1 MQRIS
6 TDINKFQRKEQE
18 IQAKK
23 IKDKKQKSSSKKV
36 TNISGSEYPVHV
48 TQEEFENGG
57 TQEFFF

>member
-6 TDINKFQRKEQE
+6 TDINNVQRKEQE

-23 IKDKKQKSSSKKV
+23 IKDEKQLQEGNK
-36 TNISGSEYPVHV
+36 YPVHI

-57 TQEFFF
+57 THQFFFRLH